1 MKRFSG
7 TAIASIC
14 FVIALAVSH
23 GLNIGMFFEDVNP
36 VVLDEIRTPLSAHGS
51 DASGVALREVIEA
64 PRAVSNKVPDH
75 RRRLRAFFG
84 RSDGDW
90 DVHVFVEQA
99 APAKTFRVDLP
110 FRVARI
116 PEELRFED
124 EHVLRIPIEDAYGIP
139 VSITLDLDTLVIAPA
154 ELGTH
159 RDHASHETP

>member
-7 TAIASIC
+7 TALACI
-14 FVIALAVSH
+14 FFLLALAISY
-23 GLNIGMFFEDVNP
+23 GLNIGMFFEDANP
-36 VVLDEIRTPLSAHGS
+36 AVLDEIRTPLSPHAS
-51 DASGVALREVIEA
+51 DASGASLHEVSEA

-99 APAKTFRVDLP
+99 APARIFRIDLP

-124 EHVLRIPIEDAYGIP
+124 EHILRIPIEDAYGIP
-139 VSITLDLDTLVIAPA
+139 ASITLDLDTLVIASA
-154 ELGTH
+154 EPGTH
-159 RDHASHETP
+159 RDYVSHETP